1 MKPTII
7 AIVGESGSGKTT
19 AAEYLNEKYG
29 FKLIQSRTTRPPRY
43 EGENGHTFVSNEEFD
58 TYKVDD
64 MIAFTEFGDNR
75 YCCLHNDILEGVNVY
90 VIDEFG
96 LSYLKETCS
105 DKYDIISLRVIR
117 DLEDRIASV
126 GLERVERDKWMFEMS
141 YSSFD
146 YLITC
151 GDKKLLFYSLD
162 KFVKSKIL

>member
-29 FKLIQSRTTRPPRY
+29 FKLIQSRTTRKPRY
-43 EGENGHTFVSNEEFD
+43 EGENGHAFVSNEEFD
-58 TYKVDD
+58 TYRVDD

-75 YCCLHNDILEGVNVY
+75 YCCLHEDVSGDVNIY

-105 DKYDIISLRVIR
+105 DRYNIKSIRIIRNR
-117 DLEDRIASV
+117 EDRIASV
-126 GLERVERDKWMFEMS
+126 GLERVERDNGMFEMP

-146 YLITC
+146 FFIEG
-151 GDKKLLFYSLD
+151 GDKKVLFHYLD